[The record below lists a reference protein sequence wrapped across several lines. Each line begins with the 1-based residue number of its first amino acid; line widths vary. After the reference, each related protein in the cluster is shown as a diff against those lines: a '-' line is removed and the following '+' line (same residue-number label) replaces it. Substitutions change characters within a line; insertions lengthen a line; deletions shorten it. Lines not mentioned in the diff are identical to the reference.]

1 MHSRDLLYI
10 VIGYLSGSILFARI
24 FGQLFHNRD
33 ITTEGKDRNPGT
45 VNAFRYGGF
54 WCGLLTLC
62 GDLLK
67 GFFPV
72 HLYLSRIAPGSYEFA
87 LSLIMAAP
95 VLGHILPIFYRFKGG
110 KGIAVSFGCLLGI
123 LPQAGP
129 VLTLACLFLF
139 FSLIIRITPDYHRTL
154 ITYGLAAL
162 TVILCRYDPA
172 IITGFFLIAGM
183 IIVKLLS
190 SAEEREPFHLEVL
203 WKH

>member
-1 MHSRDLLYI
+1 MHSRELLYI

-33 ITTEGKDRNPGT
+33 ITAEGTDRNPGT

-72 HLYLSRIAPGSYEFA
+72 HLYLSRIAPGSFEFA

-95 VLGHILPIFYRFKGG
+95 VLGHILPIFYRFRGG

-172 IITGFFLIAGM
+172 ITTGFFLIAGM